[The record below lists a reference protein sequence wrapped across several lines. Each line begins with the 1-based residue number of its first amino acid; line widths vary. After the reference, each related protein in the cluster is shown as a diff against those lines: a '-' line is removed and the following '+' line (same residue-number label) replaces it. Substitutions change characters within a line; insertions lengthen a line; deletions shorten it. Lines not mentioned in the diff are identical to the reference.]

1 MRAPLL
7 FCVAFLLA
15 ACQRQEPAPVPT
27 APKPAPVAPVVL
39 AAPPAAAAVA
49 WPEAVG
55 LLQGS
60 GETPVLTRV
69 AGFLVKQTYVE
80 GELVKAGHGLFVLD
94 PNTSHVSTDAVTRG
108 AKTITIDAPADGVAG
123 RAQHGAGDWL
133 EVGTVLTTLQT
144 CDPMRAEF
152 SLPAGTKAPDVKS
165 ARVRLSLP
173 DGTRYDREGQV
184 VSVLAGKD
192 GTLAISASF
201 PNPHGQL
208 KPGEYVKIQA
218 APDLR
223 SQTNAPSSTWR

>member
-39 AAPPAAAAVA
+39 AAPPAAAGVA

-94 PNTSHVSTDAVTRG
+94 PNTSHVST
-108 AKTITIDAPADGVAG
+108 
-123 RAQHGAGDWL
+123 GAGDWL

-152 SLPAGTKAPDVKS
+152 SLPTGTKAPDVKS